1 MSAFFGQRG
10 FEERDSAAETYVI
23 DAPPASPQT
32 VKPAISRRVLHNGAI
47 LPTASIL
54 RRHRRRPSS
63 WCPRCWRPG
72 SRDRSVRIM
81 TSSSIRRQRWKG
93 DAQVGRARLLPSF
106 FRHRDR
112 PQVLVDAKWPP
123 DKAPQERRSPVK
135 MDRTTKRCISAPS
148 PTTTEANSTCTG

>member
-32 VKPAISRRVLHNGAI
+32 VKPAISRRVLNNGAI

-63 WCPRCWRPG
+63 WCPRCWRPTIADYNRG
-72 SRDRSVRIM
+72 QFNLHRVTEIFDAAQTLNSSERAQLLAALWDTVAPSDWVPPDVHWIAEASRRSDALDAGDM
-81 TSSSIRRQRWKG
+81 TSSTWAEVRE
-93 DAQVGRARLLPSF
+93 RARRMAGL
-106 FRHRDR
+106 D
-112 PQVLVDAKWPP
+112 
-123 DKAPQERRSPVK
+123 
-135 MDRTTKRCISAPS
+135 
-148 PTTTEANSTCTG
+148 G